1 MKKLVG
7 LLLCGGESKRM
18 GTDKGLIKLGNK
30 TWAETIYD
38 QLQSLV
44 EITLISINPSQIDT
58 YKELFP
64 TQNQIIDSNFQVK
77 GPLAGI
83 LSVFKQ
89 YSQDDFIV
97 LACDMIDIKFNLLQE
112 IISIYYSRQDEDFE
126 AFVFQTDQGIQ
137 PLAAI
142 YTSKL
147 LEKVYHLY
155 LNKQL
160 QKMSLKHVLE
170 IGNNLIINCDL
181 NKEAQF
187 KNRNCVEELNGF

>member
-18 GTDKGLIKLGNK
+18 GTDKGLMKQGNK
-30 TWAETIYD
+30 TWAETIYY

-44 EITLISINPSQIDT
+44 ETTLISINSTQIET

-64 TQNQIIDSNFQVK
+64 SQNQIMDVDFQVK

-83 LSVFKQ
+83 LSVYQQ
-89 YSQDDFIV
+89 YNHNDFIV
-97 LACDMIDIKFNLLQE
+97 LACDMIDIKTNLLQE
-112 IISIYYSRQDEDFE
+112 IITIYNSRQDEDFD
-126 AFVFQTDQGIQ
+126 AFVFQTEQGIQ

-147 LEKVYHLY
+147 LEKVYNLV
-155 LNKQL
+155 LNRQL
-160 QKMSLKHVLE
+160 RKMSLKHILE
-170 IGNNLIINCDL
+170 LGNNLIINCDVD
-181 NKEAQF
+181 KEAQF
-187 KNRNCVEELNGF
+187 KTRNCKE